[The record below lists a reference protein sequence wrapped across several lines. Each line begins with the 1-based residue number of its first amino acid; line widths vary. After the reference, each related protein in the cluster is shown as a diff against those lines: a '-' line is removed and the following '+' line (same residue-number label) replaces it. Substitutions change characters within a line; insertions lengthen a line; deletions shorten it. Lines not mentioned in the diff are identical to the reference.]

1 MNQSGSKVIEFDL
14 GNHSSRAI
22 TLDEMASMPVDP
34 NKLFWIHC
42 DLADA
47 SFMQVLAAKFP
58 FPEIVLECLNDDS
71 TMPIMRET
79 DDYLTMK
86 IQTPLGASTDKKK
99 KKHYIFTTMLLHLT
113 ERYCLTF
120 ASGEIP
126 ALREFSNNYKKS
138 IRYAKTPCFILFLIL
153 DNVLN
158 DYAEILYLFEANS
171 DDMDF
176 SARASHHASYRAVIN
191 VKKELIR
198 TKRYTAAIRDIL
210 MRVSGRK
217 MNVISEQCRRSLH
230 DLYNHSQVIVSECDS
245 VRELLNGLLE
255 QIDNSLI
262 HRMSESMKVL
272 TAFAAIFMPLTLIA
286 GIYGMNFNYMPEL
299 NWHFGYFFALSLMFV
314 VGFTLY
320 LIFKRMKW
328 I

>member
-1 MNQSGSKVIEFDL
+1 MNESGSKIVEFDIS
-14 GNHSSRAI
+14 NHSSRLI
-22 TLDEMASMPVDP
+22 TIEDMVSLPADP

-42 DLADA
+42 DLNDA
-47 SFMQVLAAKFP
+47 AFIALLTSKFP
-58 FPEIVLECLNDDS
+58 PPEIVFECLNDDS

-79 DDYLTMK
+79 DEYLTIK
-86 IQTPLGASTDKKK
+86 IQSPLGASSEKKK
-99 KKHYIFTTMLLHLT
+99 NRHHTFSTLVLHLT
-113 ERYCLTF
+113 HHYCLTF
-120 ASGEIP
+120 ASGHIP
-126 ALREFSNNYKKS
+126 ALQEFSNNYQKS
-138 IRYAKTPCFILFLIL
+138 ISYAKTPCFILFLIL

-176 SARASHHASYRAVIN
+176 NARASHHASYRAVMNI
-191 VKKELIR
+191 KKELIR

-217 MNVISEQCRRSLH
+217 MNVVSEQCRRSLH
-230 DLYNHSQVIVSECDS
+230 DLYGHSQVIVSECDS

-299 NWHFGYFFALSLMFV
+299 QWHFGYFFSLSLMFV
-314 VGFTLY
+314 VGMTLY
-320 LIFKRMKW
+320 LIFKHMKW